1 MITAA
6 LALSVALLAPT
17 GNYIHHD
24 HHHNSDTDLK
34 VCLDLLDDDD
44 DNAVLVDL
52 LGLDAVV
59 DLSDCDDHRVVHARS
74 SSLL

>member
-1 MITAA
+1 VITAA

-17 GNYIHHD
+17 GNYD